1 VGAEYDA
8 DLETREGEGE
18 PWQLLKR
25 VGLARGH
32 QLDQLVF
39 PSGFKAPTLEEDGF
53 TDFPPLGVIL
63 GMPDD
68 FHALVEMR
76 RRLDALPSD
85 VKGNPFSLSQA
96 EWDLRD
102 EVLGPFSYESV
113 SVGWITLER
122 LERYPWDTSFTS
134 RRSHAR
140 DPRIETV
147 TVRAEVLPRL
157 NGAIDLLRSAGKGSN
172 ARLVVCRY

>member
-1 VGAEYDA
+1 MGGEYDA

-32 QLDQLVF
+32 QLDHLVF
-39 PSGFKAPTLEEDGF
+39 PSSVKAPTLEEDGF
-53 TDFPPLGVIL
+53 TDFPPLGVIR

-68 FHALVEMR
+68 FHAFVEMQ

-102 EVLGPFSYESV
+102 EVLGPFSYEPV

-122 LERYPWDTSFTS
+122 LERYPWDTSFTIRGS
-134 RRSHAR
+134 PAWEPRS
-140 DPRIETV
+140 ETV

-157 NGAIDLLRSAGKGSN
+157 NGAIDLLRGAGKGSN